1 MKERRWCSGGGCVW
15 SNTKWKSCGRMP
27 IQVLQSQWR
36 SITPLGKFTNVE
48 EMWEGH
54 TLITWKN
61 LPKTNL
67 FLQQSLKTQGTI
79 PLVKSAKCKCARHKP
94 GCRCL
99 SDSYLKGA
107 RISHF
112 SCLQQCMEP
121 LEYARCIG
129 ALSQYHCRDVHKWEN
144 GICGFHENIACNCK
158 KCNEGERKCE
168 GTPYHTKSPLKCD
181 FHWLAYRIE
190 GERRAL
196 GLVHTYPFS
205 FEKETF
211 FLHLKKSHVHTRA
224 FSNHFPVHT

>member
-99 SDSYLKGA
+99 SDSYLKGP

-112 SCLQQCMEP
+112 SCLNVWSRWSMQ
-121 LEYARCIG
+121 G
-129 ALSQYHCRDVHKWEN
+129 ALEHSPNTIAEMCIN
-144 GICGFHENIACNCK
+144 GKTGFVDS
-158 KCNEGERKCE
+158 
-168 GTPYHTKSPLKCD
+168 TK
-181 FHWLAYRIE
+181 
-190 GERRAL
+190 
-196 GLVHTYPFS
+196 T
-205 FEKETF
+205 
-211 FLHLKKSHVHTRA
+211 
-224 FSNHFPVHT
+224 